1 VKEDLRRDLRVMA
14 IAAVASILLH
24 LLLVALL
31 PAHFQPTSWV
41 LARPLV
47 VQRAD
52 MVVPDARLA
61 PSLRVIE
68 TNAQA
73 NREAPVNPTPF
84 VAAKNQRAAQPV
96 PEKAPTKSSLPASR
110 GEDAAALRVAQ
121 GKPKNQEQ
129 AAAAPTEGQAGTAS
143 AAAGL
148 MPKAGPVAPTPTAS
162 QAPRDPNRP
171 KAGDAAAGTTG
182 LLLRNNTGVNR
193 VGTVAVDARF
203 SNYGDYAQRMM
214 EAIQSTWWDLLYRA
228 RMENYTRGVV
238 VVRFRLHRDGTVTHL
253 EVLETGVGSLPT
265 FACKDAVAAC
275 APFDAWR
282 ADMVAM
288 FGEEDVVTIRFNY
301 Y

>member
-1 VKEDLRRDLRVMA
+1 MKEDLRRDLKVMA
-14 IAAVASILLH
+14 IAAAASVLLH
-24 LLLVALL
+24 LLLVAML
-31 PAHFQPTSWV
+31 PTRFQSLSPR

-47 VQRAD
+47 VQRVD
-52 MVVPDARLA
+52 TVVPESRLA
-61 PSLRVIE
+61 PSMRVIE

-73 NREAPVNPTPF
+73 NRETPVNPTPF
-84 VAAKNQRAAQPV
+84 VAARNQRAAQPV
-96 PEKAPTKSSLPASR
+96 PEPAPTKSALPVSKGDDPAVM
-110 GEDAAALRVAQ
+110 RVSQ

-129 AAAAPTEGQAGTAS
+129 AAAAPAEGQAGTAS

-148 MPKAGPVAPTPTAS
+148 LPKAGPVAPPSA
-162 QAPRDPNRP
+162 QVPRDPDRP
-171 KAGDAAAGTTG
+171 KAGQAAAGTTG

-214 EAIQSTWWDLLYRA
+214 EAIQSTWWDILYRA

-253 EVLETGVGSLPT
+253 EVLETGVGALPSY
-265 FACKDAVAAC
+265 ACKDAISAC

-282 ADMVAM
+282 PDMVAM
-288 FGEEDVVTIRFNY
+288 FGEEDVVTIRFHY

>member
-1 VKEDLRRDLRVMA
+1 MKEDLRRDLKVMA
-14 IAAVASILLH
+14 IAALASVLLH
-24 LLLVALL
+24 LLLVALM
-31 PAHFQPTSWV
+31 PARFQVATLRLS
-41 LARPLV
+41 RPLV
-47 VQRAD
+47 VQRVDAA
-52 MVVPDARLA
+52 VPDNRLA

-73 NREAPVNPTPF
+73 NREVPVNPTPF
-84 VAAKNQRAAQPV
+84 VAARNQRAAQPV
-96 PEKAPTKSSLPASR
+96 PEKAPTKSSLPASK
-110 GEDAAALRVAQ
+110 GEDAAALRVSQ
-121 GKPKNQEQ
+121 GKPKNQDQ
-129 AAAAPTEGQAGTAS
+129 AAEAPAEGQAGTAS

-148 MPKAGPVAPTPTAS
+148 MPKAGPVAPPSA
-162 QAPRDPNRP
+162 QVPRDPDRP
-171 KAGDAAAGTTG
+171 KAGLAPAGTTG

-214 EAIQSTWWDLLYRA
+214 EAIQSTWWDILYRA

-253 EVLETGVGSLPT
+253 EVLETGVGALPSY
-265 FACKDAVAAC
+265 ACKDAISAC

-282 ADMVAM
+282 PDMVAM
-288 FGEEDVVTIRFNY
+288 FGEEDVVTIRFHY